1 MCMRASLR
9 YLLLSLVLIL
19 FLPILGFLAV
29 HAQDQGKEI
38 ERNAALLESDNIGEK
53 IQASAFLANL
63 TREELG
69 PLVLSK
75 VKRIFE
81 RELKPTKLFR
91 DLALKPGITL
101 DDIPPELR
109 IVNSE
114 GWDTYLSNLCRIV
127 AKLGDMEL
135 LPDLLEL
142 QTSPKEIIGYGEAAL
157 GLTIRMLRGEW
168 PERKYQDPSTQM
180 YATQILVRFMEE
192 KENGYVAR
200 GETRKKIRAALID
213 KALSEKNIG
222 LKSLIVRSF
231 GDLGDDEFVPV
242 LEAIEKSDSSSYR
255 AKADP
260 QFDRDEPAGEMVV
273 RYPVRKAA
281 REALEK
287 IRQKK
292 NR

>member
-1 MCMRASLR
+1 MRASLR

-19 FLPILGFLAV
+19 FLPILGSLAV
-29 HAQDQGKEI
+29 HAQDHSEEI
-38 ERNAALLESDNIGEK
+38 ERNAALLDSDSIGEK
-53 IQASAFLANL
+53 INASAFLANL

-81 RELKPTKLFR
+81 RELKALKSFN
-91 DLALKPGITL
+91 DLALNPKITL
-101 DDIPPELR
+101 DEIPPELR
-109 IVNSE
+109 HVNREDWSE
-114 GWDTYLSNLCRIV
+114 YFSNLCRIV

-135 LPDLLEL
+135 LPDLLDFK
-142 QTSPKEIIGYGEAAL
+142 TSPREIIGYGEAAL

-168 PERKYQDPSTQM
+168 PERKYSDSSKQL
-180 YATQILVRFMEE
+180 YAAQILVRFMEE
-192 KENGYVAR
+192 KENGYVAA

-213 KALSEKNIG
+213 KVFSEKSIVM
-222 LKSLIVRSF
+222 KAFIVRSF

-242 LEAIEKSDSSSYR
+242 LEEIEKSDSSSVW

-260 QFDRDEPAGEMVV
+260 RFDRDTPAGEMVE
-273 RYPVRKAA
+273 RYPVRKTA